1 MFKIFENY
9 KDLVTLFS
17 LKEDG
22 PMKITDDN
30 RNSDNRLKFL
40 NKNNINEGDLYVGRL
55 QHTRNVAIVDSKE
68 QKMFFNCDGLIT
80 NQSNTYLS
88 FTVADCTA
96 IYLFDPE
103 NKAIGLLH
111 AGWKGLK
118 EEIIKNA
125 IELME
130 INFNSKR
137 ENILVGVS
145 AIMCS
150 LCYEVKPDFMDNFS
164 DYPNAFIQKADK
176 VFFDSKHV
184 ILSQLSNLG
193 IKNNNIE
200 FVDECTYCLTD
211 KYFSYRRD
219 QYGCDPQDINAMMAV
234 FGIKN

>member
-30 RNSDNRLKFL
+30 RNFDNRSKFL
-40 NKNNINEGDLYVGRL
+40 NKNNINENDLYVGRL
-55 QHTRNVAIVDSKE
+55 QHTNNVEVVKTKE
-68 QKMFFNCDGLIT
+68 TKMFFNCDGLIT
-80 NQSNTYLS
+80 NQINSYLS

-118 EEIIKNA
+118 SEIIKNA
-125 IELME
+125 VELMK
-130 INFNSKR
+130 INFNSKV

-150 LCYEVKPDFMDNFS
+150 KCYEVYPEFMDNFPN
-164 DYPNAFIQKADK
+164 YPNAFIQENGKI
-176 VFFDSKHV
+176 FFDSKY
-184 ILSQLSNLG
+184 IISSQLSNLG
-193 IKNNNIE
+193 IKNDNIE
-200 FVDECTYCLTD
+200 FIDECTYCLAD